1 MKKGL
6 FIVFEGID
14 GSGKSTQARL
24 LAKKLNA
31 VLTKEPTDSP
41 LGRFVRK
48 LIEMERSSWVQS
60 VFANDRAEHVRKVIL
75 PALKK
80 GKTLI
85 CDRYI
90 LSSMA
95 YAHSRDAKMVKAL
108 NAGFPKP
115 DVTFLLDLP
124 AAIAL
129 KRKKSLFEKSELER
143 IRRNYL
149 KLKGNAIVIDGK
161 MPANKVARI
170 IFNSAKKV

>member
-6 FIVFEGID
+6 FIAFEGID

-31 VLTKEPTDSP
+31 LLTAEPTNSP

-48 LIEMERSSWVQS
+48 LIRMEKAGWVQS
-60 VFANDRAEHVRKVIL
+60 VFANDRAEHVRKFIL

-80 GKTLI
+80 GRI
-85 CDRYI
+85 VVCDRYI

-95 YAHSRDAKMVKAL
+95 YAQSKDVNMVKAL

-115 DVTFLLDLP
+115 DMTFLLDVP
-124 AAIAL
+124 AITAL
-129 KRKKSLFEKSELER
+129 KRKKSFFGKNELER

-149 KLKGNAIVIDGK
+149 KWKGNAIVIDGK
-161 MPANKVARI
+161 MPANKVAGI
-170 IFNSAKKV
+170 IYNSVKKF